1 MHSRKDAEFHDDT
14 TPFPGVPDHHETTVE
29 IESVLGS
36 NGERRSWKKICAAK
50 RTIERLRE
58 REHLKEMLSD
68 AYDEDDLDDLESE
81 QIKLSE
87 YLDDD

>member
-1 MHSRKDAEFHDDT
+1 MTRPRPTSSRCSAATVRDARGKKSARQNA
-14 TPFPGVPDHHETTVE
+14 P
-29 IESVLGS
+29 S
-36 NGERRSWKKICAAK
+36 NVCG
-50 RTIERLRE
+50 E